1 MDSPLDFLASL
12 DESTIRAVNEG
23 EVKRSSLTS
32 LAEEKEC
39 PKKWGEFVHRLVR
52 YHEDIDALIWFYC
65 RNEQHADDGR
75 ESPAVKKV
83 EGNHA
88 VADLQVLYP
97 HGPPIV
103 TEQDMMSRLDADQ
116 LDADEWQV
124 ESGYV
129 GHWGGQAKVGPKG
142 AESLVYTNQF
152 KGEVRFERKTR
163 EPQFPEPQPVHVE
176 APAVDPPDVEV
187 GDSPKP
193 EGWRTAL
200 LITDTHHGFRRHEA
214 TGDLHPLHDRH
225 AIDLVKQVAGLA
237 DIDEVNHLG
246 DGIDAP
252 SISAYDNA
260 PDLRRTL
267 QPSLL
272 ELDYDLTQIRHA
284 AQPDTVRYLE
294 GNHCERIRE
303 KLLEE
308 AEELYG
314 LKDVDA
320 VRENRPPQLSL
331 RSLLRFEQKGIE
343 WVGDYP
349 DSEIML
355 NEGVSVAHDY
365 ELGSKSGHT
374 VYKVLRDNHGE
385 VSRIQGHGHRHERAF
400 YTNWEGQTAKEY
412 WAAMLGCLCRLDGIV
427 EGVKA
432 RQNWQQSFALLHYD
446 PNGWEHTFEPIKV
459 YPSRTGGKRK
469 RECYFRGSRLRSR
482 DPDLEGLS
490 EQTNWRFTYTDG
502 VMA

>member
-1 MDSPLDFLASL
+1 MKAALNLIGEL
-12 DESTIRAVNEG
+12 DEQTIRSVHRG
-23 EVKRSSLTS
+23 EVSRSSLKS
-32 LAEEKEC
+32 LAQEKGF
-39 PKKWGEFVHRLVR
+39 PQTAGKSAHRLIR
-52 YHEDIDALIWFYC
+52 AYEDIDSFIGFHKYGRSYAGELGVDVD
-65 RNEQHADDGR
+65 ADL
-75 ESPAVKKV
+75 
-83 EGNHA
+83 NHA
-88 VADLQVLYP
+88 RVSVYYPNGRPSTSVEDLIEDRGLDLEGFEVASQKHNEWTVSSREDHGWETKRNHQVD
-97 HGPPIV
+97 V
-103 TEQDMMSRLDADQ
+103 RL
-116 LDADEWQV
+116 
-124 ESGYV
+124 
-129 GHWGGQAKVGPKG
+129 
-142 AESLVYTNQF
+142 T
-152 KGEVRFERKTR
+152 RKKR
-163 EPQFPEPQPVHVE
+163 KPEFPEPQPVHVE
-176 APAVDPPDVEV
+176 APAVEPPDVEV

-237 DIDEVNHLG
+237 NINEVNHLG

-355 NEGVSVAHDY
+355 NEGVSIAHDY

-385 VSRIQGHGHRHERAF
+385 ISRIQGHGHRHERAF

-446 PNGWEHTFEPIKV
+446 PNGWAHTFEPIKV
-459 YPSRTGGKRK
+459 YPSRTGSKRK
-469 RECYFRGSRLRSR
+469 RECYFRGCRLRSR
-482 DPDLEGLS
+482 DPDLEALS
-490 EQTNWRFTYTDG
+490 GQTNWRFTYTDG